1 MANAIFCKV
10 SLKAPKGNRTLFIP
24 VNHVPILAD
33 IVLHPVRVGLILGSV
48 SFKRLP

>member
-1 MANAIFCKV
+1 MANPILCEV
-10 SLKAPKGNRTLFIP
+10 SLKATKGNWTLFVP

-33 IVLHPVRVGLILGSV
+33 IVLHPVRVGLVLGSV